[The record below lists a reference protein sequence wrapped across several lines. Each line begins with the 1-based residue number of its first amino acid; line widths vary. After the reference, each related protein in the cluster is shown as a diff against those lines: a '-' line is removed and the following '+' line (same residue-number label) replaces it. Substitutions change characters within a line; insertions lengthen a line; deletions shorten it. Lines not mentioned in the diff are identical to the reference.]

1 MNQKAGSHWTQ
12 SLPGPPSASNFLV
25 SKTVRKK
32 QICFVYELLGS
43 RTSPY
48 SSRDGLK
55 QYSVSVSSRYVFE
68 NGCGLHT

>member
-12 SLPGPPSASNFLV
+12 SLPGPPSVTIFLV
-25 SKTVRKK
+25 SKTVCKK

-43 RTSPY
+43 RSPY
-48 SSRDGLK
+48 SSRDELK
-55 QYSVSVSSRYVFE
+55 QYSASVSSRYVFE